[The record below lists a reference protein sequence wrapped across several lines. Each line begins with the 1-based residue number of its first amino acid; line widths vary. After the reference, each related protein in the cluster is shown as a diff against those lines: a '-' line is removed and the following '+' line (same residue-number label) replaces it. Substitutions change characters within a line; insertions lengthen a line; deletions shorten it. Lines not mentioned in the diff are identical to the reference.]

1 MKKLVLIMFAIMAT
15 LSANAQIVKNM
26 EYPRGHFG
34 IRAAYTSNTFTLDRG
49 YDYGAFE
56 GGAKSFISGGLA
68 ADFRVA
74 SIPLYLETGAY
85 YINRGYKGVDV
96 DYHNYNIAE
105 GDYDNHSVM
114 VPLLMSYHLYLT
126 DNMAVQPF
134 VGPYVEYGFDREEVS
149 AGIRTGVGYNFGR
162 LYVNVGYDFGFNIDD
177 KKNNTFFATIGF
189 NFAGSY

>member
-1 MKKLVLIMFAIMAT
+1 MFAIMAT
-15 LSANAQIVKNM
+15 LSVNAQIVKNM

-34 IRAAYTSNTFTLDRG
+34 IRSAFTSNTLTM
-49 YDYGAFE
+49 YGAKFD
-56 GGAKSFISGGLA
+56 AKSFVSGGLA

-85 YINRGYKGVDV
+85 YINRGYKLKDF
-96 DYHNYNIAE
+96 DYGYDFDE
-105 GDYDNHSVM
+105 DNHSVM

-162 LYVNVGYDFGFNIDD
+162 LYVNVGYDFGFNIDE
-177 KKNNTFFATIGF
+177 KKNNAFFATIGF

>member
-1 MKKLVLIMFAIMAT
+1 MKKMFLIMFAVMAAV
-15 LSANAQIVKNM
+15 SVNVQIVKNM
-26 EYPRGHFG
+26 KYPKGHFG
-34 IRAAYTSNTFTLDRG
+34 IRAAYTSNTLTC
-49 YDYGAFE
+49 YGE
-56 GGAKSFISGGLA
+56 KSEAKSFVSGGLA

-85 YINRGYKGVDV
+85 YINRGYKAIDV
-96 DYHNYNIAE
+96 DYDWGHNW
-105 GDYDNHSVM
+105 GDVYESDFDNHSVM

-162 LYVNVGYDFGFNIDD
+162 LYVNVGYDFGFNIDE
-177 KKNNTFFATIGF
+177 KKNNAFFATIGF
-189 NFAGSY
+189 NFAGGY

>member
-1 MKKLVLIMFAIMAT
+1 MKKLFLIMVAVMAT
-15 LSANAQIVKNM
+15 LSVKAQIVKNL

-34 IRAAYTSNTFTLDRG
+34 IRAAYTSNTYTLDRG
-49 YDYGAFE
+49 YDEAFE
-56 GGAKSFISGGLA
+56 GGAKSFVSGGLA

-85 YINRGYKGVDV
+85 YINRGYKGFEYDGR
-96 DYHNYNIAE
+96 YGISE
-105 GDYDNHSVM
+105 GEYDNHSVM
-114 VPLLMSYHLYLT
+114 VPLLMSYHLYFT
-126 DNMAVQPF
+126 DNMAIQPF
-134 VGPYVEYGFDREEVS
+134 VGPFVEYGIDAEEVS
-149 AGIRTGVGYNFGR
+149 AGIRAGVGYNFGR